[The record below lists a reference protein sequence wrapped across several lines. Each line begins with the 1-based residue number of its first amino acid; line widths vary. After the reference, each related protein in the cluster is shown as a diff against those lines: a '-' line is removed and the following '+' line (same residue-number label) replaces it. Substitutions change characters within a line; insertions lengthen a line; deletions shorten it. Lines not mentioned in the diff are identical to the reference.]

1 MDKVLTV
8 LGHKTH
14 GIHANGIKIDICD
27 KNNFSEMSNKQV
39 NDASASALVQQSQ
52 WTLLMPDFAVG
63 EVIEFYSDA
72 GGTVFATGH
81 EIKNT
86 K

>member
-8 LGHKTH
+8 LGQQEQA

-39 NDASASALVQQSQ
+39 NDASASASEA
-52 WTLLMPDFAVG
+52 TITM
-63 EVIEFYSDA
+63 DA
-72 GGTVFATGH
+72 FDA
-81 EIKNT
+81 N
-86 K
+86 